1 MTGRGKARLSAEKVA
16 EIFMDSDS
24 ENYLFDDDSD
34 DSSAE
39 WDPARGRGQGRAA
52 RQIQDGPLLCPYGQR
67 GCRVC
72 KKRGTVKSVKLNVEL
87 METIKTNTK
96 RYNT

>member
-24 ENYLFDDDSD
+24 ENDLFDDNSD

-39 WDPARGRGQGRAA
+39 RDPARGRGQGRAA
-52 RQIQDGPLLCPYGQR
+52 PPDPGWAPPWSK
-67 GCRVC
+67 RVP
-72 KKRGTVKSVKLNVEL
+72 SL
-87 METIKTNTK
+87 
-96 RYNT
+96 